1 MLQNYLYNILH
12 VDFSVV
18 RQQTAPTSVINQ
30 VWMPWVIQGF
40 SLDLKQVCIASTS
53 FLAGSVPAPVGLFAA
68 FADVSQRAHKSQQF
82 LLTNQQVAWLP
93 I

>member
-1 MLQNYLYNILH
+1 MLQNYLCNILH

-30 VWMPWVIQGF
+30 VWMPWVKKEFFIAPSK
-40 SLDLKQVCIASTS
+40 SLYSKGHDEWLRFPFI
-53 FLAGSVPAPVGLFAA
+53 LGLFAA